1 MSTSPPTSQPT
12 AAPTI
17 TLYPAQVADIA
28 SYLLA
33 NPELARAY
41 GLAPAVSGEPLPGN
55 PETCT
60 YHLGK
65 EPTPGRGYDDR
76 LTMRLGLCRSTIMDE
91 LHLYRDYAGKRG
103 GLRHVCAGK
112 KYVVSELAVREYLGD
127 AKPKTKQ

>member
-41 GLAPAVSGEPLPGN
+41 GLAPAVSGAPLLGN
-55 PETCT
+55 PETYT

-76 LTMRLGLCRSTIMDE
+76 LNMRLGISRSKLMEE
-91 LHLYRDYAGKRG
+91 LSLWRDFAGKRG
-103 GLRHVCAGK
+103 GLRHTISGS
-112 KYVVSELAVREYLGD
+112 KYWVSELACREYLGD
-127 AKPKTKQ
+127 VKSQAK